1 MTSARLRHLW
11 IAAIVVLVAAIVA
24 GSLLP
29 VPDVPAALGSDKYR
43 HYFAYLLLALFGSG
57 IVTPDR
63 LWRVMIRCFLLGL
76 ALELAQ
82 AVLTDTR
89 LAEWTDLLANAAGV
103 VTAWIVAAGGGA
115 GWAYRV
121 AARHLELR

>member
-1 MTSARLRHLW
+1 MTATHFRQLW

-24 GSLLP
+24 GSLFP
-29 VPDVPAALGSDKYR
+29 VTDLSTEFGSDKYR
-43 HYFAYLLLALFGSG
+43 HFFAYLLLALFSSG

-76 ALELAQ
+76 ALETAQ
-82 AVLTDTR
+82 AAWTNTR
-89 LAEWTDLLANAAGV
+89 MAEWADMLANAAGV
-103 VTAWIVAAGGGA
+103 MAAWVVAGGGRA

-121 AARHLELR
+121 AARYLESR